1 MLGAAWVEVQGTAW
15 ALVSRAQIL
24 IDRQFAA
31 TASAEHN
38 LCVAFMPWPDLRG
51 MAGQGVMAADA
62 GVVLAAALVPDGDDV
77 QVRVPVG
84 ALCGGRDVDA
94 VDERVLWMGVGVSH

>member
-1 MLGAAWVEVQGTAW
+1 
-15 ALVSRAQIL
+15 
-24 IDRQFAA
+24 
-31 TASAEHN
+31 
-38 LCVAFMPWPDLRG
+38 

-84 ALCGGRDVDA
+84 ALCGGGHVDA